1 MWFWIASDAK
11 TKIIPVMQGGA
22 RTQEMAYS
30 VVHELKRRLAIGC
43 LPVFSVGAVERLYL
57 QPGYQTPWSEKN
69 RGSGEVSASR
79 YKTSLA
85 NEGPFD

>member
-43 LPVFSVGAVERLYL
+43 LPVFSVGAVERL
-57 QPGYQTPWSEKN
+57 
-69 RGSGEVSASR
+69 
-79 YKTSLA
+79 
-85 NEGPFD
+85 